1 MLKLRASIGQ
11 TGNQEISNYAYT
23 SLNSF
28 VGFYPFGG
36 TPVIGNSLTSR
47 GNSNITW
54 ETSTQTNFGLD
65 IGFFDNKLQL
75 NADYFIRDNADIL
88 FANPLPPSAGGGG
101 SPYVNAGKVRNQG
114 IELQVSYRDKISDDW
129 SFDVSGNLATLKNK
143 VISLAGSPIVGGRI
157 DNEYYATLTT
167 VGQPIGAF
175 YLLPMEG
182 VFQNNLDIFT
192 HAYQGAGIQ
201 PGDVKY
207 KDSNGDG
214 IIDENDRQFAGSPIP
229 KLTYGFTGNLKFK
242 QFDLSVFFQ
251 GAYGNKLYNQVAT
264 DIEGFYRAFN
274 VTERIA
280 TGSWSG
286 EGTTNQFPRLT
297 WSSASSTNNKRP
309 STRFL
314 EDGSYLRLKN
324 LQVGYTLS
332 PKVLSALKIA
342 SMRIYASGQNLLTFT
357 KYTGLD
363 PEIYTSSN
371 GQGDGVRAVGIDWG
385 TYPSA
390 RIYTL
395 GLNLNF

>member
-1 MLKLRASIGQ
+1 M
-11 TGNQEISNYAYT
+11 
-23 SLNSF
+23 
-28 VGFYPFGG
+28 
-36 TPVIGNSLTSR
+36 
-47 GNSNITW
+47 
-54 ETSTQTNFGLD
+54 
-65 IGFFDNKLQL
+65 
-75 NADYFIRDNADIL
+75 
-88 FANPLPPSAGGGG
+88 
-101 SPYVNAGKVRNQG
+101 
-114 IELQVSYRDKISDDW
+114 
-129 SFDVSGNLATLKNK
+129 
-143 VISLAGSPIVGGRI
+143 
-157 DNEYYATLTT
+157 
-167 VGQPIGAF
+167 
-175 YLLPMEG
+175 
-182 VFQNNLDIFT
+182 
-192 HAYQGAGIQ
+192 
-201 PGDVKY
+201 
-207 KDSNGDG
+207 
-214 IIDENDRQFAGSPIP
+214 
-229 KLTYGFTGNLKFK
+229 
-242 QFDLSVFFQ
+242 
-251 GAYGNKLYNQVAT
+251 AT